1 MKHVTHQIL
10 SILDPLAS
18 SLRGSFR
25 SLLPSLA
32 SPPKSPSRESLLVLS
47 DVHLGSDLNDH
58 PQPAGFGR
66 RSKRVDEDLAR
77 LLDHYARTP
86 PASGPGARWRIVF
99 AGDFIDFIGMA
110 ILPKTSD
117 ADERLATEPSD
128 EEREHG
134 LGNAAD
140 HARAK
145 MRKVGARHSEVFA
158 ALASFVAQGNALT
171 IVHGNHDV
179 EFHWGAVRDE
189 FRAIL
194 VGHAIARARANEHAA
209 IATAD
214 DAGAPCDAFDARAFE
229 ARIDFNPW
237 FFYADGV
244 AYIEHGHQYDA
255 LCASEHVMA
264 PESAIDPRRIARGFS
279 DVLLRFVVRPTRGL
293 KEHGHERMGIADYL
307 LFGARLGFFGL
318 FKLGSS
324 FARAVVELLRV
335 HRASISEAA
344 KRLRE
349 EHERRIAAFASQG
362 RFDLD
367 RLRQLVALQTP
378 PITHSIRGILASVLL
393 DRLLLAL
400 VSIAA
405 LVVAG
410 VLGFSHAWFWIAGA
424 CVVLGW
430 VVTHRYLAKSRK
442 LDPDEMLVDRAGRL
456 AKLFPAAFVVMGH
469 THTPVQV
476 AVAEGASTY
485 INVGSWSEQED
496 DSLQEHGYRAART
509 HLVIHSAESGPVAEF
524 LAWDSSAG
532 PRRFIA

>member
-1 MKHVTHQIL
+1 
-10 SILDPLAS
+10 
-18 SLRGSFR
+18 
-25 SLLPSLA
+25 
-32 SPPKSPSRESLLVLS
+32 
-47 DVHLGSDLNDH
+47 VHLGSDLNDH
-58 PQPAGFGR
+58 PQPAGFGL

-77 LLDHYARTP
+77 LLDHYAATP
-86 PASGPGARWRIVF
+86 PAPPASAPGARWRIVF

-110 ILPKTSD
+110 ILPNASQGGRGSASD
-117 ADERLATEPSD
+117 DPLATEPSA

-134 LGNAAD
+134 LGNAED

-145 MRKVGARHSEVFA
+145 LCKVATRHSAVFA
-158 ALASFVAQGNALT
+158 ALSRFVAKGHALT

-179 EFHWGAVRDE
+179 EFHWQAVRDAL
-189 FRAIL
+189 RAIL
-194 VGHAIARARANEHAA
+194 VGHAVAQSEL
-209 IATAD
+209 D
-214 DAGAPCDAFDARAFE
+214 GDASRTPFDASAFE

-307 LFGARLGFFGL
+307 LFGARLGFKGL

-324 FARAVVELLRV
+324 FARAIVELMRV
-335 HRASISEAA
+335 HRASISDAA

-393 DRLLLAL
+393 DRLLVAL
-400 VSIAA
+400 LSIAA
-405 LVVAG
+405 LVVAVVFGIKHGWPAWLSGAG
-410 VLGFSHAWFWIAGA
+410 V
-424 CVVLGW
+424 VVGW
-430 VVTHRYLAKSRK
+430 YLVHRHLAKSRK

-469 THTPVQV
+469 THTPVEV
-476 AVAEGASTY
+476 TVAEGASTY

-496 DSLQEHGYRAART
+496 DSLKEHGYRAART

-524 LAWDSSAG
+524 LAWDSSEG
-532 PRRFIA
+532 PRRFVSRNST